1 MPEKQ
6 MQTRKLIKWGS
17 SKTLI
22 MSLPRQWV
30 KKHELTDKDEVQV
43 IQNVDDSLLILPAK
57 TTIVEK
63 KSEASITVKDETDVE
78 STKYMVLTKYLD
90 GWDVISLEAKRG
102 LTFSPKYY
110 KDIQEIIKPL
120 LGLEI
125 MSVLKDRITIRDLY
139 SVQETNIINLVK
151 IISQNTIEFFQALID
166 LIKTPPVDQL
176 AEAVARVIPNR
187 EMITKYYY
195 RIHRE
200 LRKGLL
206 KPSSL
211 SKMNIT
217 PQDVLDF
224 AFFINAINISAENIE
239 TQLHTIRIHGL
250 PVVDPN
256 EVDIVGFME
265 RAYKYFE
272 QGIDSFLF
280 KKTADAIAV
289 LNSYEQIRELKRS
302 VENDLDKTSEN
313 TLAFQVGLD
322 MTEKIIDAT
331 RTIAM
336 AALRRII

>member
-1 MPEKQ
+1 